1 MSDATFVLLVLAAG
15 IVLLAAAI
23 AGLVAIALI
32 AIRWRRDESGL
43 GDEDV
48 ASILGYPM
56 WPVHTPR
63 NGSTHEDVA

>member
-1 MSDATFVLLVLAAG
+1 MSDVAFLVIVLGLA
-15 IVLLAAAI
+15 IVLLAATV

-32 AIRWRRDESGL
+32 VIRWRRDESGL

-63 NGSTHEDVA
+63 NGSTHE

>member
-1 MSDATFVLLVLAAG
+1 MSDTTFVIVVFAVG
-15 IVLLAAAI
+15 ILLLAAAI

-56 WPVHTPR
+56 WPVHAPR
-63 NGSTHEDVA
+63 NGSTHEDAA

>member
-1 MSDATFVLLVLAAG
+1 MSDVAFLVIVLGLA
-15 IVLLAAAI
+15 IVLLAATV

-32 AIRWRRDESGL
+32 VIRWRRDESGL

-63 NGSTHEDVA
+63 NGSEHE

>member
-1 MSDATFVLLVLAAG
+1 MSDVAFLVIVLGLA
-15 IVLLAAAI
+15 IVLLAATV

-63 NGSTHEDVA
+63 NGSTHE

>member
-1 MSDATFVLLVLAAG
+1 MTNVAFLLIVLAVAILVLAA
-15 IVLLAAAI
+15 VLV
-23 AGLVAIALI
+23 GLVAIALI

-63 NGSTHEDVA
+63 NGQTHE